1 MVGVAVGPDYGML
14 PPEINSGR
22 IWGGPG
28 SASLAAS
35 AAAWQALAADLGSSG
50 AAMQAVIEALTTT
63 SWMGPTSL
71 TMAASAAP
79 YVVWMLAV
87 AGQCQEAA
95 VAASQAATVFE
106 AAHAG
111 VVPPPEIEENRTRL
125 AALVAT
131 NFPFNQNAGAIAA
144 TEADYDRMW
153 SQDSTVLYGY
163 SADAA
168 GITGSLIPFVPPAPT
183 TNPAGFA
190 SQAASVAQASGQAAG
205 NAAEQASTAGTQ
217 ASEMPA
223 GMGADSMLS
232 MGPQLMGTIPQ
243 VLQGL
248 AQPAMGGLSAPM
260 QSLGQFQSLLSPFM
274 GMVANPG
281 LTGGLGAGAPAAAM
295 AAEAAGPAL
304 GGGLG
309 GAGAV
314 GGGISAGLGGAPK
327 LGGLSVPATW
337 AASAQTGGAPGAPL
351 SVPGSAAASAAPAS
365 AGGTS
370 GMGGAPMAAM
380 AGRDGN
386 GGGGEPRYG
395 TPVRVLPR
403 PR

>member
-1 MVGVAVGPDYGML
+1 MVGVAVGVDYGVL

-22 IWGGPG
+22 MWGGPG

-35 AAAWQALAADLGSSG
+35 AAAWQALAADLGSAG

-63 SWMGPTSL
+63 SWMGPTSM

-87 AGQCQEAA
+87 AGQCEEAA
-95 VAASQAATVFE
+95 VAASQAAMAFE

-125 AALVAT
+125 AALIAT
-131 NFPFNQNAGAIAA
+131 NFPFNQNAAAIAA

-153 SQDSTVLYGY
+153 SQDATVLYGY

-168 GITGSLIPFVPPAPT
+168 GITGSLIPFIPPAATADPS
-183 TNPAGFA
+183 GFA
-190 SQAASVAQASGQAAG
+190 TQAAAVAQASGQAAG
-205 NAAEQASTAGTQ
+205 NAAQQASTAGSQ
-217 ASEMPA
+217 ATEMPA
-223 GMGADSMLS
+223 GMDAGSMLS
-232 MGPQLMGTIPQ
+232 MGPQLIGTIPQ
-243 VLQGL
+243 VLQGF
-248 AQPAMGGLSAPM
+248 AQPAMGGLSSPL
-260 QSLGQFQSLLSPFM
+260 QSLGQFGSLLSPFM

-281 LTGGLGAGAPAAAM
+281 LAGGLGAGAPLA
-295 AAEAAGPAL
+295 AAEAAGPVL
-304 GGGLG
+304 SGGLG
-309 GAGAV
+309 GAGGV
-314 GGGISAGLGGAPK
+314 GGGISAGLGGAGR
-327 LGGLSVPATW
+327 LGGLSVPASW
-337 AASAQTGGAPGAPL
+337 AASAQTGGASGAPL
-351 SVPGSAAASAAPAS
+351 SVTGSASASAAPAS
-365 AGGTS
+365 AGGAG

-380 AGRDGN
+380 AGRDSSN
-386 GGGGEPRYG
+386 GGEPRYG